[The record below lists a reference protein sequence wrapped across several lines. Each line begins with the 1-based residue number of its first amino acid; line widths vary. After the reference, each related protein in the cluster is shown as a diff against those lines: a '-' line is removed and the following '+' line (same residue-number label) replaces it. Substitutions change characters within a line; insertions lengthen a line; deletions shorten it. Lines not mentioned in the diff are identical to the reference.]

1 MQGWEEKKIDQAT
14 AHVHIGLHWIIR
26 QRDVTLITVTP
37 LAYTKPLKT
46 IVTNQVNNEM
56 WKFIHLKYFQQP
68 LVSLIIA

>member
-1 MQGWEEKKIDQAT
+1 MELDQYYFNIYSELFRQSRMQGREEKKIDQAT
-14 AHVHIGLHWIIR
+14 AHVHIGLHWLIR

-56 WKFIHLKYFQQP
+56 
-68 LVSLIIA
+68 